1 MKILTIIAC
10 CVSGMRKS
18 AMINEG
24 LTSQS
29 DPVWPL
35 TLEVADYVKL
45 KAIIG
50 ALITMCLV

>member
-45 KAIIG
+45 IAIIG